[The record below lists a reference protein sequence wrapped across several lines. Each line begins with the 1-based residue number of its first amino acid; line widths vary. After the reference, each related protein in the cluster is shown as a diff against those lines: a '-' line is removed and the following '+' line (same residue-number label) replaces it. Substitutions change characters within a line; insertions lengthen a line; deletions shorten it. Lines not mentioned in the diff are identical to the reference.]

1 MNNGIH
7 DNQSA
12 ITSSISAFDT
22 GSSPKRQLGPTACKQ
37 IERFVLVPILKEPRL
52 KPFHPLVRSVPQRI
66 INKQIVCLRDLEK
79 TLLWLA
85 PVSQYIVLL
94 KRFMEFWLLIIIII
108 ILYKELRH
116 FSEFLSQLLRVYD
129 PVLAYFDFAS
139 QRS

>member
-1 MNNGIH
+1 MNDGIH

-22 GSSPKRQLGPTACKQ
+22 GSSPKRQLGPAACKQ

-85 PVSQYIVLL
+85 PVSQCIVLF
-94 KRFMEFWLLIIIII
+94 KGFMEFWLLI
-108 ILYKELRH
+108 LFFTLFKELRH

-129 PVLAYFDFAS
+129 PVLAYFDFAP

>member
-1 MNNGIH
+1 MNDGIH
-7 DNQSA
+7 DKQSA

-22 GSSPKRQLGPTACKQ
+22 GSSPKRQLGRAACKQ

-85 PVSQYIVLL
+85 PVSQCIVLFNG
-94 KRFMEFWLLIIIII
+94 FMELRFKLI
-108 ILYKELRH
+108 L
-116 FSEFLSQLLRVYD
+116 FFLI
-129 PVLAYFDFAS
+129 
-139 QRS
+139 

>member
-1 MNNGIH
+1 MNDGIH

-22 GSSPKRQLGPTACKQ
+22 GSSPKRQLGPAACKQ

-85 PVSQYIVLL
+85 PVSQCIVLF
-94 KRFMEFWLLIIIII
+94 KGFMEFWLLI
-108 ILYKELRH
+108 LLFYLFKELRH
-116 FSEFLSQLLRVYD
+116 FSEFLSQLLRVYN
-129 PVLAYFDFAS
+129 PVLAYFDFAP